1 MKKVFTILFAAVI
14 ALALSLPAMAQDNG
28 HDKDAHKDA
37 KHHRH
42 HHHKHHKKEE
52 KKDDHHS

>member
-1 MKKVFTILFAAVI
+1 MKKLFTILFAAVI
-14 ALALSLPAMAQDNG
+14 AVSLSLPVLAQDSG

-42 HHHKHHKKEE
+42 HHHKHHKKAE